1 MPIKTIMFYTS
12 YFLLTFFV
20 ITLAK
25 HSLKLLSSTKLIH
38 AMKRKSTVRLAKW
51 IPLGFILL
59 VSPLVTAEQ
68 PVTTEKTP
76 ATEIAEQLI
85 LPTPTLAQNGEIT
98 NPPAQTRL
106 GKVTVT
112 SRKKIPPLQ
121 TVKEVPASISIVAGE
136 ELTKQQ
142 TSNYRDILKRIG
154 NVKWGGSSTNPT
166 TTALAVR
173 GVGYLGSGGA
183 LGFDGSV
190 NTTVDDVPFILSNM
204 AVFNSYYDLDSVDVA
219 RGPQGT
225 RGGYT
230 ASLGKISF
238 KTKAPSFEPEAEGSL
253 TFGQLN
259 SIITRGVIGGPIIEN
274 VLAWRGTFYREQSDG
289 AFENYYYHTASN
301 GGNEVT
307 YGNID
312 RTFGKVQFL
321 LTPRENFSARLS
333 IDITPNSKE
342 YGISSNGG
350 FLPRA
355 IPDYYDSLD
364 PATGKITYN
373 DRKVNQD
380 NQDTGKL
387 TRRWFSQNPGYS
399 YDGTYL
405 NTSYRAEHYPIA
417 NDSKGAAL
425 HLDWKLDDYHLKSIT
440 GWRDYHFDFGSP
452 NFSLPTPFDILVGPS
467 SGLGYFKQTT
477 QEFRLT
483 HKSDSSI
490 DYQVGVFFADVFKT
504 NGGFGRGN
512 KYGNDAGA
520 YYASK
525 AQYDAL
531 DIDGNGRY
539 LLGNS
544 LNDLASNTY
553 AEKEDRSLGLY
564 GNLQWQATEKFIVDV
579 GLRISDEERRNDEN
593 YNLIYNQ
600 GVAPELNPATVNNVQ
615 LGGFDSTTTGTLYSG
630 KISAASSTN
639 IGFLSPGNTPEQR
652 ALADAAAKKYFGV
665 ASYGDLTGAQ
675 ARQLAYAKSIRSGRL
690 STLYNSTAAEPFND
704 TLYTTHLSP
713 SYAFTPNHTGYISWQ
728 HGEKAGVSQIVG
740 ATKLGGT
747 SYPAKAE
754 KNETFELG
762 LKSVFLD
769 QTLVVNTT
777 VFYQEI
783 TDYIANR
790 FVFDEVQTRVN
801 NDGNNVYITAIGNVP
816 EISAKGIELDIAYNI
831 NNTSIRLSGAYNDS
845 RYEDFKE
852 AGKPLEL
859 GGTNTPYYDI
869 SGRRLPGVG
878 PTSFNAFVEHTWSF
892 SNKREIFANAN
903 YNYTSS
909 YLTDPALSRYSK
921 VDSYGLTDIGVGYG
935 TSDEKF
941 QISLVVK
948 NLFDE
953 KYGYQ
958 PLWNI
963 AIPSTP
969 RWAGVTISG
978 KL

>member
-1 MPIKTIMFYTS
+1 MAIN
-12 YFLLTFFV
+12 
-20 ITLAK
+20 K
-25 HSLKLLSSTKLIH
+25 HH
-38 AMKRKSTVRLAKW
+38 W
-51 IPLGFILL
+51 IPLGVLTVFC
-59 VSPLVTAEQ
+59 TMAHAE
-68 PVTTEKTP
+68 P
-76 ATEIAEQLI
+76 ATRSDANPAPVINEQLI
-85 LPTPTLAQNGEIT
+85 LPGASLAQAEV
-98 NPPAQTRL
+98 PATQRRL

-121 TVKEVPASISIVAGE
+121 TLKDVPASISVVSGE

-190 NTTVDDVPFILSNM
+190 NTSVDDVPFILSNM
-204 AVFNSYYDLDSVDVA
+204 AVFNSYYDLAAVDVA

-225 RGGYT
+225 RGGFT

-238 KTKAPSFEPEAEGSL
+238 NTKEPTFEPEAEGSL

-274 VLAWRGTFYREQSDG
+274 LLAWRGTFYREQSDG
-289 AFENYYYHTASN
+289 AFENYYYHTQSN

-321 LTPRENFSARLS
+321 LTPGESFRARLS
-333 IDITPNSKE
+333 IDVTPNSKE

-364 PATGKITYN
+364 PSTGKITYN
-373 DRKVNQD
+373 DRPVDQAA
-380 NQDTGKL
+380 QDTGKL
-387 TRRWFSQNPGYS
+387 TRRWFTQNPGYS

-405 NTSYRAEHYPIA
+405 NLPYRAEHYPIA

-425 HLDWKLDDYHLKSIT
+425 HLDWTQGNYQLKSIT

-483 HKSDSSI
+483 RKADSSI
-490 DYQVGVFFADVFKT
+490 DYQIGLFFADIFKT

-525 AQYDAL
+525 SQYDVL
-531 DIDGNGRY
+531 DVDGEGRY
-539 LLGNS
+539 LLSNS
-544 LNDLASNTY
+544 LEGLASNSY
-553 AEKEDRSLGLY
+553 SEKEDRSLGIY
-564 GNLQWQATEKFIVDV
+564 GNLQWRATEKLTLDI
-579 GLRISDEERRNDEN
+579 GLRASDEERRSDEN
-593 YNLIYNQ
+593 YTLIYNQ
-600 GVAPELNPATVNNVQ
+600 GVAPELNPVAINNVP
-615 LGGFDSTTTGTLYSG
+615 LGGFDSSLSGSVYPG
-630 KISAASSTN
+630 KIGAATAADKA
-639 IGFLSPGNTPEQR
+639 IGFLSPNNTPAQR

-665 ASYGDLTGAQ
+665 ASYGELTGAQ
-675 ARQLAYAKSIRSGRL
+675 ARQLATAKSIRQGRI
-690 STLYNSTAAEPFND
+690 STLYGATAAEPFSD
-704 TLYTTHLSP
+704 TLYTAHLSP

-728 HGEKAGVSQIVG
+728 YGEKAGVAQIVG

-747 SYPAKAE
+747 SYPVSAE
-754 KNETFELG
+754 QNETFELG

-769 QTLVVNTT
+769 QTLVLNTT
-777 VFYQEI
+777 LFYQDI
-783 TDYIANR
+783 SDYIANR
-790 FVFDEVQTRVN
+790 FVFDEVQTAINREN
-801 NDGNNVYITAIGNVP
+801 GDKNNVYITAIGNVP
-816 EISAKGIELDIAYNI
+816 EVSAKGIEVDLAYNI

-845 RYEDFKE
+845 RYDDFKE

-859 GGTNTPYYDI
+859 GGTNIPYYDI

-878 PTSFNAFVEHTWSF
+878 PTSFNVFVEHNWNLG
-892 SNKREIFANAN
+892 NKREIFANAN

-921 VDSYGLTDIGVGYG
+921 VDSYGLTDIGLGYG
-935 TSDEKF
+935 TTDEKF

-948 NLFDE
+948 NVFDVE
-953 KYGYQ
+953 YGYQ

-969 RWAGVTISG
+969 RWAGITLSG